1 MSEKTKGYLCGIT
14 AAICYGTN
22 PLGALSLY
30 ADGITADSVLF
41 YRYFLGVL
49 MLAGIMAV
57 ERKSFAI
64 SIKEAWLL
72 AVLGVLFSLSSL
84 TLYYSFNLMDAGI
97 ASTLLFVYPIMVA
110 VIMAV
115 FFKERVSLTTV
126 LSITL
131 ALVGIALLYR
141 GDGGV
146 SLNMGG
152 VALVMASSLSY
163 AVYIVIVNKSSLC
176 MSSLKLTFYV
186 MLFGVFTIIAMAYMR
201 NPDGIQ
207 LLTTGRQ
214 WGYALMLA
222 LLPTVISLI
231 LMVKSVHIIGS
242 TPTAVMG
249 ALEPVTAVAIGV
261 GIFGEAFSVRLG
273 IGIVLILSAVI
284 LIVAGSQLFSRSVT
298 MARSLLGHLRPKTWR
313 WKQ

>member
-1 MSEKTKGYLCGIT
+1 MSEKAKGYVCGII
-14 AAICYGTN
+14 AAVCYGTN

-41 YRYFLGVL
+41 YRYALAVVMIGFL
-49 MLAGIMAV
+49 MAV

-64 SIKEAWLL
+64 SLREAALL
-72 AVLGVLFSLSSL
+72 FVLGILFATSSL
-84 TLYYSFNLMDAGI
+84 TLYYSFNHMDAGI
-97 ASTLLFVYPIMVA
+97 ASTILFVYPVMVA

-141 GDGGV
+141 GDGTTTLSTVGV
-146 SLNMGG
+146 L
-152 VALVMASSLSY
+152 LVLLSSLSY
-163 AVYIVIVNKSSLC
+163 AVYIVIVNKSDLR

-186 MLFGVFTIIAMAYMR
+186 MLFGTLMVVFMAYVP
-201 NPDGIQ
+201 NHSSIQ
-207 LLTTGRQ
+207 WLTTWQQ
-214 WGYALMLA
+214 WGYAVLLA

-261 GIFGEAFSVRLG
+261 FVFGEAFSFRLG
-273 IGIVLILSAVI
+273 VGIILILTAVMIIVLGQS
-284 LIVAGSQLFSRSVT
+284 LFSRSIT
-298 MARSLLGHLRPKTWR
+298 MAKSLLGHLRPKTWR
-313 WKQ
+313 WRS

>member
-1 MSEKTKGYLCGIT
+1 MSDKTKGYLCGIT
-14 AAICYGTN
+14 AAVCYGTN

-49 MLAGIMAV
+49 MLAGIMMV

-64 SIKEAWLL
+64 SAKEGLLL

-115 FFKERVSLTTV
+115 FFKERVSLTTI

-146 SLNMGG
+146 NLNMGG

-163 AVYIVIVNKSSLC
+163 AIYIVIVNKSDLC

-186 MLFGVFTIIAMAYMR
+186 MLFGVLTIVAMAYMR

-207 LLTTGRQ
+207 LLTTWQQ
-214 WGYALMLA
+214 WGYAVMLA

-261 GIFGEAFSVRLG
+261 GVFGEAFSFRLG
-273 IGIVLILSAVI
+273 VGIILILSAVI
-284 LIVAGSQLFSRSVT
+284 LIVAGSQLFSSSVT
-298 MARSLLGHLRPKTWR
+298 MAKSLLGHLRPKTWR